1 MINTTRFIKMIRN
14 TERINIKKI
23 GGEKHLSVQ
32 KGKYNPNRKMFSFS
46 SSADNKLEFYMNNLR
61 VISRLTS
68 EPNKYIFYVELNEG
82 RCYEF
87 ELFMKKGV
95 TPFVITD
102 HEKKGIKFVQSAI
115 PKYLDVLK
123 GKQVVVSRTS
133 KSEIFSTWN
142 VDDGMEEHIV
152 TDCYILGDFDY
163 DTEIVDGVIVLKLF
177 DKSNSSIY
185 STVLNTQFVI
195 GGNKKNKNKTYIGGK
210 NGEFILTSVE

>member
-1 MINTTRFIKMIRN
+1 MIRN

-46 SSADNKLEFYMNNLR
+46 ASADNKLEFYMNNLR

-68 EPNKYIFYVELNEG
+68 EPNKYIFYVELNDG
-82 RCYEF
+82 KCYEF
-87 ELFMKKGV
+87 ELFMKKGT

-102 HEKKGIKFVQSAI
+102 YEKKSIKSVQSAI

-142 VDDGMEEHIV
+142 VDDNMEEHIV

-163 DTEIVDGVIVLKLF
+163 DTEIVDGAIVLKLF

-185 STVLNTQFVI
+185 STVLSTQFVI

-210 NGEFILTSVE
+210 NGEFILTTIE